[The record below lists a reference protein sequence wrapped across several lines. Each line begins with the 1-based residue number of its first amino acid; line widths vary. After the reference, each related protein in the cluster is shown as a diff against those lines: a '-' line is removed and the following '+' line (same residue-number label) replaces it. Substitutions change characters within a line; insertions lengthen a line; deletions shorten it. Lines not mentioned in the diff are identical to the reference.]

1 MADTAVSP
9 ADLVRM
15 VNGMMVSQVLHVIA
29 TLGVA
34 DLLAAGP
41 QTSEDL
47 APVVHAIPRPLYRLM
62 RAAASLG
69 VPAEDETGAF
79 CLTPL
84 GQYMRTD
91 HPQSVRGWAVYTGD
105 PAFWGTWQHLRH
117 AITTGESEFDH
128 LHGMPFWQYLV
139 GHPDTGAAFN
149 DAMSSRSLEQRDALV
164 AAYHFGAARTVVDV
178 GGGRGRA
185 VVCRPGRQ
193 PRNARNS
200 VRPSPRSGRR
210 RANATRSRRC
220 RPLRRCRGEFLR
232 GRAGWGR
239 RVPAQTHRPRLV
251 GRTGAVHSA
260 DLPSS
265 MMPDAKLL
273 LAERVVAPGNV
284 ADPAKLTDLIMLIMH
299 GGQERTE
306 VDFAALYT
314 AAGFRLTRVIP
325 TNSELS
331 LIEGAPA

>member
-1 MADTAVSP
+1 MADTAASP

-41 QTSEDL
+41 RTSEDL

-69 VPAEDETGAF
+69 VLAEDETGAF

-84 GQYMRTD
+84 GQYLRTD
-91 HPQSVRGWAVYTGD
+91 HPQSVRGWAVYAGD

-178 GGGRGRA
+178 GGGRGALLSAVLAANPGTRGILFDQVHVVDGAEQTLREAGVADRCSVVGGSFFEAVPGGGDVYLLKLIVHDWSDERA
-185 VVCRPGRQ
+185 LAILRTC
-193 PRNARNS
+193 
-200 VRPSPRSGRR
+200 R
-210 RANATRSRRC
+210 RA
-220 RPLRRCRGEFLR
+220 
-232 GRAGWGR
+232 
-239 RVPAQTHRPRLV
+239 
-251 GRTGAVHSA
+251 
-260 DLPSS
+260 

-273 LAERVVAPGNV
+273 LAERVVAPGSV
-284 ADPAKLTDLIMLIMH
+284 ADPAKLADLTMLIMH